1 MRNKKVSEMTF
12 LAMFIA
18 IITVMSFVPMLGFIT
33 IGGVAITIIHIP
45 VLIGAIFGGKKVGII
60 LATTFGVL
68 SMIRAFMTP
77 DAFNIFFQNPLV
89 SVLPR
94 FIFGVSIWYIYTG
107 LYRLLK
113 PVIVDEEADET
124 KKKRLLHLSEFTVL
138 GITFAL
144 ASMAH
149 TLITLSALY
158 LFSFQSQVYL
168 DFFGDASVLRF
179 IWAIL
184 LTNGFIEVGLAVI
197 IGAPITWRLRE
208 FLRSDFNTIE

>member
-1 MRNKKVSEMTF
+1 MRNNKVSEMTF

-18 IITVMSFVPMLGFIT
+18 IITVMSFVPWLGFIT

-89 SVLPR
+89 SILPR

-107 LYRLLK
+107 VHKLLK
-113 PVIVDEEADET
+113 PIIVSEDVEVS
-124 KKKRLLHLSEFTVL
+124 KKKKLLQLNEFTVL
-138 GITFAL
+138 GITFAV

-149 TLITLSALY
+149 TLITLTALY
-158 LFSFQSQVYL
+158 LFSFQSEIYL
-168 DFFGDASVLRF
+168 EFFGDASVLRF
-179 IWAIL
+179 IWIIL
-184 LTNGFIEVGLAVI
+184 LSNGFIEVGLAVI

-208 FLRSDFNTIE
+208 YLRSDFNTIE